1 MLYHSNSTARQA
13 QRCGLLE
20 RSFKQV
26 SSPNIFYHLA
36 TIVLR
41 VALVLV
47 LFWAGWSIY
56 RGLPTPAVSA
66 PEGVAGKTT
75 IQVILRHNPDSEL
88 TPLDIHVE
96 FYPVDIVAVRHEYF
110 MERRAGKRFDDF
122 LQERM
127 NGRAPVSTRLDAQ
140 GQASVNVAPGSWW
153 LHAVLPGEEDLE
165 WRMPINVTGR
175 KQTVELTLQN
185 VYSRS
190 RSF

>member
-1 MLYHSNSTARQA
+1 MVF
-13 QRCGLLE
+13 GE
-20 RSFKQV
+20 WFKKV

-36 TIVLR
+36 TVVLR
-41 VALVLV
+41 VALVLM

-56 RGLPTPAVSA
+56 RGLPTPAVTA
-66 PEGVAGKTT
+66 PESVAGKTT
-75 IQVILRHNPDSEL
+75 IQIILRYSPESEL
-88 TPLDIHVE
+88 TPLDIPVE

-127 NGRAPVSTRLDAQ
+127 KGRSPVSTRLDAQ
-140 GQASVNVAPGSWW
+140 GQTSVNVSPGSWW

-175 KQTVELTLQN
+175 KQTIELTLQN
-185 VYSRS
+185 VYARS